1 VGTGTS
7 LMDKTGIKK
16 VKHDGAGRFDLTA
29 TSVPKG
35 SVGLPPG
42 VNEVAVKTSDFK
54 MSGTSEGTQSLG
66 MGGVKNIT
74 AIYLNVQS
82 EIAPYGR
89 APIGFKLEDG

>member
-1 VGTGTS
+1 M
-7 LMDKTGIKK
+7 MDKAGIKK

-66 MGGVKNIT
+66 MGG
-74 AIYLNVQS
+74 
-82 EIAPYGR
+82 
-89 APIGFKLEDG
+89 